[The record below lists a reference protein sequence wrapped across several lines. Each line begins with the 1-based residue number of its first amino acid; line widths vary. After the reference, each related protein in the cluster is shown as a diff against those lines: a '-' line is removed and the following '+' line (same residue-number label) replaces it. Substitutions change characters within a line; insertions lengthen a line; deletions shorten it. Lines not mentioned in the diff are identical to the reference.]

1 MGSFT
6 RFLNTL
12 PAGPKGNVGDF
23 RHAARIF
30 VDGTYRLS
38 PRHKFLY
45 YVYFEIDPSLHQ
57 SAQFTALKADREM
70 SFLVKR
76 ADLPKATFDSVTKNQ
91 YNRKRIVYKQLNFDP
106 VNISFHDDNSG
117 IMHSL
122 YSLYYG
128 YYARDAL
135 NREYD
140 YSLGNSY
147 AETGARYNMDI
158 DVTENLF
165 KRISIFTLS
174 RSRFNEYRLISPRI
188 KNWSHGDVDYATN
201 GEPIESQMTIE
212 YEAFTYDVGT
222 VSVGSPDGWA
232 ELAYDKVESPLT
244 LGGGGLRGIAGA
256 LGLDIYNDITS
267 TFGAITGKNIA
278 ERPGSFILSALG
290 AVNSYKR
297 FNPGAQAGVSG
308 TLGALRSPG
317 AVAGAV
323 GLVAGAVFPRD
334 STGLGALAATLAAP
348 KIINSISSSN
358 TNSFGSTFGGTG
370 GKPPTASKP
379 PPFTI

>member
-30 VDGTYRLS
+30 VDGVYRLS

-45 YVYFEIDPSLHQ
+45 YVYFEIDGSAHQ
-57 SAQFTALKADREM
+57 SAQFTALKGDREM

-76 ADLPKATFDSVTKNQ
+76 ADLPKATFDTVTKNQ
-91 YNRKRIVYKQLNFDP
+91 YNRKRIVYKQINYDP

-117 IMHSL
+117 IMHAL

-128 YYARDAL
+128 YYVRDAL
-135 NREYD
+135 NSAYD
-140 YSLGNSY
+140 YNLGNSY
-147 AETGARYNMDI
+147 GDTGARYNMDNN
-158 DVTENLF
+158 VETNLF
-165 KRISIFTLS
+165 RRISLFTLS
-174 RSRFNEYRLISPRI
+174 RSRFNEYRLLAPRI
-188 KNWSHGDVDYATN
+188 KNWSHGDVDAATN
-201 GEPIESQMTIE
+201 GEPIESTMTIE
-212 YEAFTYDVGT
+212 YEAVTYDTGT

-232 ELAYDKVESPLT
+232 ELSYDKIESPLT

-267 TFGAITGKNIA
+267 TFGAISGKSIA

-308 TLGALRSPG
+308 TLGALKSPAAVTG
-317 AVAGAV
+317 AIGLAAGAI
-323 GLVAGAVFPRD
+323 FPRD
-334 STGLGALAATLAAP
+334 STGLGALAVTLAAP
-348 KIINSISSSN
+348 KILNS
-358 TNSFGSTFGGTG
+358 TGSGTFGGTG
-370 GKPPTASKP
+370 GRAPTGR
-379 PPFTI
+379 